1 MIQWFRNKSG
11 NRKYSLNQLYQVI
24 GLSKQAVSQYLFKQA
39 KFEQSLCDL
48 LIEVDE
54 LRAEHPG
61 CGLEKMYYT
70 LAPSSLGRDRFI
82 AVLSQMG
89 YGVVKV
95 KNFMKTTKP
104 VHSSYQNLIEGMIV
118 TRINQVLQSDI
129 TYYYTDKQFYY
140 IVFIIDVYSKRI
152 VGFKASEHLRAE
164 ANIMALEQVIKL
176 RGKTNLSNTIH
187 HSDRGSQYIAKKY
200 RNLLERHNIHIS
212 MGDNAMD
219 NAYAERI
226 NGIIKNEYLKYQA
239 ITDLVTLKKQLRKA
253 VKHYN
258 HKRIHNHLPNRMTP
272 VSFENALSN
281 KTLKT
286 VHLELIYAKE
296 NNVKRNK
303 LKTFLPLMDIQ
314 SNQLCPIFY

>member
-1 MIQWFRNKSG
+1 M
-11 NRKYSLNQLYQVI
+11 KYSLNQLYQVI
-24 GLSKQAVSQYLFKQA
+24 GLSKQAVSQYLLRQD
-39 KFEQSLCDL
+39 KFEQRLSDL

-70 LAPSSLGRDRFI
+70 LAPDFLGRDRFI
-82 AVLSQMG
+82 DVLQQLG

-95 KNFMKTTKP
+95 KNFIKTTKP
-104 VHSSYQNLIEGMIV
+104 VHSSYENLIEGMSV

-129 TYYYTDKQFYY
+129 TYYYAGNRFYY

-152 VGFKASEHLRAE
+152 VGFQASEHLRAE
-164 ANIMALEQVIKL
+164 ANVTALKQVIKL
-176 RGKTNLSNTIH
+176 RGKTNLSEMIH

-200 RNLLERHNIHIS
+200 INLLKKHNIHIS
-212 MGDNAMD
+212 MGYNAME

-226 NGIIKNEYLKYQA
+226 NGIIKNEYLKHKE
-239 ITDLVTLKKQLRKA
+239 IIDLNTLKKQLRKA

-272 VSFENALSN
+272 IDFENLVA
-281 KTLKT
+281 KMTLEKN
-286 VHLELIYAKE
+286 HLELIYAQK

-303 LKTFLPLMDIQ
+303 LKHLLPRIDIQ
-314 SNQLCPIFY
+314 NNQSCPIFY

>member
-1 MIQWFRNKSG
+1 M
-11 NRKYSLNQLYQVI
+11 KYSLNQLYQVI
-24 GLSKQAVSQYLFKQA
+24 GLSKQAVSQYFLRQN
-39 KFEQSLCDL
+39 KFEENLFNL

-70 LAPSSLGRDRFI
+70 LAPSFIGRDRFI
-82 AVLSQMG
+82 EVLKQMG

-95 KNFMKTTKP
+95 KNFIKTTKP
-104 VHSSYQNLIEGMIV
+104 VHSNYENLIEGMSV

-129 TYYYTDKQFYY
+129 TYYYASNRFYY

-152 VGFKASEHLRAE
+152 VGFQASEHLRAE
-164 ANIMALEQVIKL
+164 ANLIALQQVIKL
-176 RGKTNLSNTIH
+176 RGKTNLNDMIH

-200 RNLLERHNIHIS
+200 RNLLEKHSIHIS
-212 MGDNAMD
+212 MGYNAME

-226 NGIIKNEYLKYQA
+226 NGIIKNEYLKYKE
-239 ITDLVTLKKQLRKA
+239 ITDLISLKKQLRRA

-258 HKRIHNHLPNRMTP
+258 YKRIHNHLPNRMTP
-272 VSFENALSN
+272 VNFENAIEKLTLE
-281 KTLKT
+281 KT
-286 VHLELIYAKE
+286 HLELIYAQK

-314 SNQLCPIFY
+314 NNQLCPIFY